1 MVNAMASPDPAAVKS
16 SFAPVADAAARVLV
30 LGSLPGE
37 LSLSRRQYYG
47 NPRNQFW
54 RLIGAVLGGG
64 LEALDYAPRL
74 AALRAH
80 GVGLWDVVRS
90 ARRAGSLDVA
100 IRDHQPN
107 ALAEFAATLPALRA
121 IAFNGGK
128 ASAIGRRL
136 LGGQARW
143 ALLDLP
149 SSSPAHTMAFER
161 KEAQW
166 LTLKPYLAPDPSPIR

>member
-1 MVNAMASPDPAAVKS
+1 MASPDPVAVKS
-16 SFAPVADAAARVLV
+16 SFAPVADAATWVLI

-37 LSLSRRQYYG
+37 LSLSRQHYYG

-54 RLIGAVLGGG
+54 RLIGAVLGSD
-64 LEALDYAPRL
+64 LDSLDYAPRL

-90 ARRAGSLDVA
+90 ARRTGSLDGA

-121 IAFNGGK
+121 IAFNGCK
-128 ASAIGRRL
+128 ASAIGRRQ
-136 LGGQARW
+136 LGGHARW

-149 SSSPAHTMAFER
+149 SSSPAHTMTFQR

-166 LTLKPYLAPDPSPIR
+166 LTLKPYLAPDPSLIR

>member
-1 MVNAMASPDPAAVKS
+1 MPETNGLKS
-16 SFAPVADAAARVLV
+16 SFAPVADAAVRVLI

-37 LSLSRRQYYG
+37 LSLRRRQYYG

-54 RLIGAVLGGG
+54 RLLGAVLGDD
-64 LEALDYAPRL
+64 LESLAYEDRL
-74 AALRAH
+74 AALLSG

-90 ARRAGSLDVA
+90 ARRDGSLDGA

-107 ALAEFAATLPALRA
+107 ALAQLAATLPALRA

-128 ASAIGRRL
+128 AAAIGRRQ
-136 LGGQARW
+136 LGADPSW

-149 SSSPAHTMAFER
+149 SSSPAHTAPFET
-161 KEAQW
+161 KLAQW
-166 LTLKPYLAPDPSPIR
+166 LTLKPYLAPTALPTR